1 MVLEVMVTVALFQTE
16 VGEIRNTEWTFDNF
30 GSPEKIVRFDVGRSR
45 SVLGTETSVL
55 ISCENCTRSME

>member
-1 MVLEVMVTVALFQTE
+1 MVLEVMVTVALFQT
-16 VGEIRNTEWTFDNF
+16 
-30 GSPEKIVRFDVGRSR
+30 EKIVRFDVGRSR